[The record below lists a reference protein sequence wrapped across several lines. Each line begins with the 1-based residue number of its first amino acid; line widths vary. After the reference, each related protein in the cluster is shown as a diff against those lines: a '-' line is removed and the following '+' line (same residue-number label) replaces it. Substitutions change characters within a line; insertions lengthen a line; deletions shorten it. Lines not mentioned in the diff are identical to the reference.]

1 MEKERRNQKR
11 ERERERLGTTER
23 WFVTRFIRQSNSA
36 INFCLLLSVTFNCV
50 LSHFTKARKTF
61 RQSKGRNF
69 AAVAAAAVAAACYW
83 PFALVLSDSR
93 RVVARFIAWEI
104 IDDLMHPKRK
114 PICGFSDEFNRGLRV
129 IVNLIFALC
138 SREMTASSRVFQ

>member
-69 AAVAAAAVAAACYW
+69 AAVAAACYW